1 MTREEIEPRLASRIQ
16 KECPGSEP
24 ARALCRLTGGVLSR
38 RPVDERGETTEVTIR
53 LRQEIDNLIDEQ
65 TEALK
70 RATFIGMTPDDAKMY
85 DARWQTIMRLI
96 QQLAEIQKD
105 Q

>member
-1 MTREEIEPRLASRIQ
+1 M
-16 KECPGSEP
+16 
-24 ARALCRLTGGVLSR
+24 
-38 RPVDERGETTEVTIR
+38 DERGEATDMTTR
-53 LRQEIDNLIDEQ
+53 LRQEIDDLIDEQ

-85 DARWQTIMRLI
+85 DARWQTTTRLI
-96 QQLAEIQKD
+96 EQLAEIRKD

>member
-1 MTREEIEPRLASRIQ
+1 M
-16 KECPGSEP
+16 
-24 ARALCRLTGGVLSR
+24 
-38 RPVDERGETTEVTIR
+38 DERGEATEMTTR
-53 LRQEIDNLIDEQ
+53 LRQEIDDLIDEQ

-85 DARWQTIMRLI
+85 DARRQTITRLR
-96 QQLAEIQKD
+96 QQMAEIQKG